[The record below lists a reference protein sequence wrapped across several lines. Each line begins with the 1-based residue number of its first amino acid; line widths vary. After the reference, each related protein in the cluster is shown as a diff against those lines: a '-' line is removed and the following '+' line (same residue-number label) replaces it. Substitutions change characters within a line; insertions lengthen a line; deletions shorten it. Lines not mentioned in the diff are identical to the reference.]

1 MTTHSSDLENQTA
14 LVTGAT
20 SGIGRA
26 IALQLARQGAEVLVH
41 GRDVQRGATT
51 VEAITAAG
59 GKARFVAANLSDP
72 ADLQR
77 LVDTI
82 GEVDVLVNNAGFS
95 WFGPTADLNVETF
108 DALFVSNVRAPFFLV
123 AGIAPKMAARGY
135 GSIINVSS
143 MAGQIGLAGG
153 AAYGATKAT
162 LSSMTRAWA
171 AEFSPRGVRVN
182 AIALVRCTRAAP
194 TPSAPRTWE
203 RPPSSNELPTPM
215 RLLRSSHS
223 SLRPGRATS
232 PAPSSQPMAGARPS
246 NEESPVRGPVELRV
260 RPTQPLARQPL
271 RQANGHRVPCTFSDR
286 MLKVGLD
293 RQLVRSVAKC
303 HERTLERLM
312 IDRTADLHQTTC
324 SEKLHRVGHHDIRP
338 PALARTL
345 LQRGAE
351 LFVQSLH
358 FPTTPP
364 QSRGRSRPG
373 RETQTSAVRPAS
385 AIHRQR
391 LRHGRSNP
399 RGSHPHWM

>member
-1 MTTHSSDLENQTA
+1 MTTHDVDLQDQTA

-41 GRDVQRGATT
+41 GRDAPRGATT

-95 WFGPTADLNVETF
+95 WFGPTADLDVETF

-182 AIALVRCTRAAP
+182 AIAPGPVYTGGADAERTANLGTTTLLKRAANADEIAEVVGFLA
-194 TPSAPRTWE
+194 SPRASYIT
-203 RPPSSNELPTPM
+203 
-215 RLLRSSHS
+215 
-223 SLRPGRATS
+223 
-232 PAPSSQPMAGARPS
+232 GA
-246 NEESPVRGPVELRV
+246 VIAADG
-260 RPTQPLARQPL
+260 
-271 RQANGHRVPCTFSDR
+271 G
-286 MLKVGLD
+286 
-293 RQLVRSVAKC
+293 
-303 HERTLERLM
+303 
-312 IDRTADLHQTTC
+312 RTA
-324 SEKLHRVGHHDIRP
+324 I
-338 PALARTL
+338 
-345 LQRGAE
+345 
-351 LFVQSLH
+351 
-358 FPTTPP
+358 
-364 QSRGRSRPG
+364 
-373 RETQTSAVRPAS
+373 
-385 AIHRQR
+385 
-391 LRHGRSNP
+391 
-399 RGSHPHWM
+399 